1 MRKIIFKL
9 FIVFGIHLP
18 RIVAQNIRCQKVDFN
33 RPTSVV
39 DEFEQ
44 CTGENGESLNVL
56 KINSYSATTVA
67 PFRPASTFHLSA
79 TDEGLSCLQSTS
91 IFSLDINSEV
101 RTAIFVS
108 WTFSGAWVK
117 VQILDKYEGQS
128 DAIVESE
135 ESNKWTAFHGKVNR
149 TIANAQVSCF

>member
-18 RIVAQNIRCQKVDFN
+18 IIVAQNIRCQKVDFN

-44 CTGENGESLNVL
+44 CSGENGESLHVL
-56 KINSYSATTVA
+56 KINSYSGTTIA
-67 PFRPASTFHLSA
+67 PFRPASAFHLSA

-91 IFSLDINSEV
+91 MFSLDSNSDI
-101 RTAIFVS
+101 RTAMFVS
-108 WTFSGAWVK
+108 WTVFGAWVK
-117 VQILDKYEGQS
+117 VQIVDKYEQQI
-128 DAIVESE
+128 DTIVELE
-135 ESNKWTAFHGKVNR
+135 ESNQWTAFQGKVNR
-149 TIANAQVSCF
+149 SIANAQVS